1 MKRFLWTTALL
12 LLAAAPY
19 SYAQLRT
26 TTVLETGGAGDN
38 VVSDFIAPGINL
50 TATGGT
56 VNCFDWCN
64 GDSLSNTPGSSLT
77 PGAGILYG
85 GVFGTLTFEGQTF
98 CEEPFTCFISQESG
112 AGIGASQSLTFPT
125 NGKDFSVT
133 LPAVMGPVEVSSP
146 TPPDG
151 ALTTFDFGEFSGHM
165 TLSFLF
171 VPESSPG
178 LPSRYV
184 FDRAIFTS
192 GFAVAEPGPL
202 GLMAAGLAGL
212 LVLVLKR
219 RLPAPSESR

>member
-26 TTVLETGGAGDN
+26 TTVFQNSFPDN
-38 VVSDFIAPGINL
+38 VVSQLIGPGINL
-50 TATGGT
+50 TATGGIL
-56 VNCFDWCN
+56 CDWCFGDN
-64 GDSLSNTPGSSLT
+64 GFSNTPGSSLT
-77 PGAGILYG
+77 PGVGILYD
-85 GVFGTLTFEGQTF
+85 GVFGTLTIEGQTF
-98 CEEPFTCFISQESG
+98 CEEAFPCFISQESG

-125 NGKDFSVT
+125 NGKDFTVT
-133 LPAVMGPVEVSSP
+133 LPAVMGPVEVSSF

-151 ALTTFDFGEFSGHM
+151 ALTTFDFGEFSGEM
-165 TLSFLF
+165 TLSFGF
-171 VPESSPG
+171 VPESLTG
-178 LPSRYV
+178 LPSYYV

-212 LVLVLKR
+212 LGLVLKR
-219 RLPAPSESR
+219 RLPALFESR